1 MSNFTNDERKH
12 LTTYREPESALIYRG
27 KVELSNEWGT
37 ERVGL
42 SIIAK
47 GGGSMVAVGIGDADD
62 VREFVYAAAV
72 RAKLIADGEPLI
84 LLKPF
89 AVEQEDAA

>member
-1 MSNFTNDERKH
+1 MSNFTNDEWKH
-12 LTTYREPESALIYRG
+12 VTTYREPESAMFYRG

-47 GGGSMVAVGIGDADD
+47 GGGSTVAVGISDEADLQQ
-62 VREFVYAAAV
+62 FIYAAAV
-72 RAKLIADGEPLI
+72 RGKLIADGEPLI
-84 LLKPF
+84 LLKR
-89 AVEQEDAA
+89 VEVGQEDAA